1 MKASLTLPFEL
12 VVAMRFLR
20 EGRFQTWLIIGGAG
34 VGVAV
39 VIFITALVNG
49 LQANTIKRTLGT
61 QAHIVLRPPEEV
73 AVPQR
78 ATTSGAAVL
87 PSVQARAQRLR
98 SIDQW
103 QPLEALLDGRAGIAA
118 VSPIVSGPAFAVRG
132 DANKSVAVQGVVPE
146 RYTRVIRLDDKL
158 VGGEFRVQPGEA
170 VIGKDLAA
178 DLGIDVG
185 DRFRLVTGSGAA
197 QVDDAY
203 VVTGLVDLGIKDMN
217 RRAVYLGFRTAQ
229 ALFDLPGGA
238 SQIDLAVGDLF
249 GAEALAQSL
258 ARETGLTAD
267 SWMKTNEQL
276 LAAINA
282 QTITTRTI
290 RVFVSIVVVLGIASV
305 LVVWVVQKRREIG
318 ILRAM
323 GASRGRIQRVF
334 LLQGAMVAL
343 AGALIGSAIATV
355 MIRIFGRIARNMDGT
370 PLFALDIDPALY
382 LWTVAGAIAAGV
394 LAAAAPARRAAH
406 LDPAQAIRS

>member
-1 MKASLTLPFEL
+1 LTLPFEI
-12 VVAMRFLR
+12 VVALRFLR
-20 EGRFQTWLIIGGAG
+20 EGRFQTWLIVGGAG
-34 VGVAV
+34 IGVAV

-61 QAHIVLRPPEEV
+61 QAHVVLRPPEEV
-73 AVPQR
+73 ALPQR
-78 ATTSGAAVL
+78 VAGTDGAVL

-103 QPLEALLDGRAGIAA
+103 QPIETMLDQRAGIAG

-132 DANKSVAVQGVVPE
+132 DANKSVAVQGILPE
-146 RYTRVIRLDDKL
+146 RYTRVIRMDDKL
-158 VGGEFRVQPGEA
+158 VAGAFRVQPGEA
-170 VIGKDLAA
+170 VVGKDLAA
-178 DLGIDVG
+178 DLGIGVG
-185 DRFRLVTGSGAA
+185 DRFRLVTGSGST

-203 VVTGLVDLGIKDMN
+203 VVTGLVDLGIRDMN
-217 RRAVYLGFRTAQ
+217 RRAVYVGFRTAQ

-238 SQIDLAVGDLF
+238 SQIDLAVEDLF
-249 GAEALAQSL
+249 GAEDTAQSL

-343 AGALIGSAIATV
+343 IGALIGSAIATA

-370 PLFALDIDPALY
+370 PLFALSIDPALY
-382 LWTVAGAIAAGV
+382 LWTVVGAIVAGV
-394 LAAAAPARRAAH
+394 LAAAAPARRAAR

>member
-1 MKASLTLPFEL
+1 LTLPFEF
-12 VVAMRFLR
+12 VVALRFLR
-20 EGRFQTWLIIGGAG
+20 EGRFQTWLIIGGAAI
-34 VGVAV
+34 GVAV

-73 AVPQR
+73 AAPQR
-78 ATTSGAAVL
+78 APAADAAVL
-87 PSVQARAQRLR
+87 PTVQARAQRLR
-98 SIDQW
+98 SVDQW
-103 QPLEALLDGRAGIAA
+103 QPLEAMLDRRAGIAA

-132 DANKSVAVQGVVPE
+132 DANKSVAVQGVLPE
-146 RYTRVIRLDDKL
+146 RYKRVIRMDDKL
-158 VGGEFRVQPGEA
+158 VAGEFRVQPGEA
-170 VIGKDLAA
+170 VVGKDLAS
-178 DLGIDVG
+178 DLGIGIG

-197 QVDDAY
+197 QIDDAY
-203 VVTGLVDLGIKDMN
+203 VVTGLVDLGIRDMN

-238 SQIDLAVGDLF
+238 SQIDLAVEDLF
-249 GAEALAQSL
+249 GAEDTAQSL

-334 LLQGAMVAL
+334 LLQGAIV
-343 AGALIGSAIATV
+343 ALIGAILGSALATA
-355 MIRIFGRIARNMDGT
+355 MIRIFSKIARNMDGT
-370 PLFALDIDPALY
+370 PLFELRLDPWLY
-382 LWTVAGAIAAGV
+382 ASAVLGAIVFGV

-406 LDPAQAIRS
+406 LDPAQAIRM

>member
-1 MKASLTLPFEL
+1 LTLPFEI
-12 VVAMRFLR
+12 VVALRFLR
-20 EGRFQTWLIIGGAG
+20 EGRFQTWLIVGGAG
-34 VGVAV
+34 IGVAV

-61 QAHIVLRPPEEV
+61 QAHVVLRPPEEV

-78 ATTSGAAVL
+78 VAGTEGAVL

-103 QPLEALLDGRAGIAA
+103 QPLETMLDQRAGIAA

-132 DANKSVAVQGVVPE
+132 DANKSVAVQGVLPD
-146 RYTRVIRLDDKL
+146 RYTQVIRMDDKL
-158 VGGEFRVQPGEA
+158 VAGEFRVQPGEA
-170 VIGKDLAA
+170 VVGKDLAS
-178 DLGIDVG
+178 DLGIGVG
-185 DRFRLVTGSGAA
+185 DRFRLVTGSGST

-203 VVTGLVDLGIKDMN
+203 VVTGLVDLGIRDMN
-217 RRAVYLGFRTAQ
+217 RRAVYVGFRTSQ

-238 SQIDLAVGDLF
+238 SQIDLAVDDLF
-249 GAEALAQSL
+249 GAEDTAQAL

-276 LAAINA
+276 LAALNA

-323 GASRGRIQRVF
+323 GASRGRIQRIF
-334 LLQGAMVAL
+334 LLQGALV
-343 AGALIGSAIATV
+343 ALIGAILGSALATL
-355 MIRIFGRIARNMDGT
+355 MIRIFGRIARNMDGS
-370 PLFALDIDPALY
+370 PLFELALDPWLY
-382 LWTVAGAIAAGV
+382 ASSVLGAILFGV
-394 LAAAAPARRAAH
+394 LAAAAPARRAAR
-406 LDPAQAIRS
+406 LDPAQAIRM

>member
-1 MKASLTLPFEL
+1 MTLPFEI
-12 VVAMRFLR
+12 VVALRFLR
-20 EGRFQTWLIIGGAG
+20 EGRFQTWLIVGGAG
-34 VGVAV
+34 IGVAV

-61 QAHIVLRPPEEV
+61 QAHVVLRPPEEV

-78 ATTSGAAVL
+78 VAGTAGAVL

-103 QPLEALLDGRAGIAA
+103 QPLEAMLDQRVGVAA

-132 DANKSVAVQGVVPE
+132 DANKSVAVQGVLPD
-146 RYTRVIRLDDKL
+146 RYTQVIRMDDKL
-158 VGGEFRVQPGEA
+158 VAGAFRVQPGEA
-170 VIGKDLAA
+170 VVGKDLAS
-178 DLGIDVG
+178 DLGIGVG
-185 DRFRLVTGSGAA
+185 DRFRLVTGSGST

-203 VVTGLVDLGIKDMN
+203 VVTGLVDLGIRDMN

-238 SQIDLAVGDLF
+238 SQIDLAVDDLF
-249 GAEALAQSL
+249 GAEATAQAL

-334 LLQGAMVAL
+334 LLQGALV
-343 AGALIGSAIATV
+343 ALIGAIFGSALATL
-355 MIRIFGRIARNMDGT
+355 MIRVFGKIARNMDGT
-370 PLFALDIDPALY
+370 PLFALAIDPALY
-382 LWTVAGAIAAGV
+382 LWTVVGAIVAGV
-394 LAAAAPARRAAH
+394 LAAAAPARRAAR
-406 LDPAQAIRS
+406 LDPAQAIRM

>member
-1 MKASLTLPFEL
+1 MTLPFEI
-12 VVAMRFLR
+12 VVALRFLR
-20 EGRFQTWLIIGGAG
+20 EGRFQTWLIVGGAG
-34 VGVAV
+34 IGVAV

-61 QAHIVLRPPEEV
+61 QAHVVLRPPEEV

-78 ATTSGAAVL
+78 VAGTEGAVL

-103 QPLEALLDGRAGIAA
+103 QPLEAMLDQRAGIAA

-132 DANKSVAVQGVVPE
+132 DANKSVAVQGVLPD
-146 RYTRVIRLDDKL
+146 RYTQVIRMDDKL
-158 VGGEFRVQPGEA
+158 VAGAFRVQPGEA
-170 VIGKDLAA
+170 VVGKDLAS
-178 DLGIDVG
+178 DLGIGVG
-185 DRFRLVTGSGAA
+185 DRFRLVTGSGST

-203 VVTGLVDLGIKDMN
+203 VVTGLVDLGIRDMN

-238 SQIDLAVGDLF
+238 SQIDLAVDDLF
-249 GAEALAQSL
+249 GAEDTAQAL

-323 GASRGRIQRVF
+323 GATRGQILRVF
-334 LLQGAMVAL
+334 LLQGALVGAGGSTLGVGLAAVMVQLFTHFVRGSDGLPLFSIALSPQTAMVVAL
-343 AGALIGSAIATV
+343 IASV
-355 MIRIFGRIARNMDGT
+355 C
-370 PLFALDIDPALY
+370 
-382 LWTVAGAIAAGV
+382 GV
-394 LAAAAPARRAAH
+394 LAAIAPARRAAA
-406 LDPAQAIRS
+406 LDPAQAIRI

>member
-1 MKASLTLPFEL
+1 LTLPFEL
-12 VVAMRFLR
+12 VVALRFLR
-20 EGRFQTWLIIGGAG
+20 EGRFQTWLIVGGAG
-34 VGVAV
+34 IGVAV

-61 QAHIVLRPPEEV
+61 QAHVVLRPPEEV

-78 ATTSGAAVL
+78 VAGTDAAVL

-103 QPLEALLDGRAGIAA
+103 QPLETMLDRRAGIAA

-132 DANKSVAVQGVVPE
+132 DANKSVAVQGVQPE
-146 RYTRVIRLDDKL
+146 RYTRVIRMDDKL
-158 VGGEFRVQPGEA
+158 VAGEFRVQPGEA
-170 VIGKDLAA
+170 VVGKDLAS
-178 DLGIDVG
+178 DLGIGVG
-185 DRFRLVTGSGAA
+185 DRFRLVTGSGST

-203 VVTGLVDLGIKDMN
+203 VVTGLVDLGIRDMN

-238 SQIDLAVGDLF
+238 SQIDLAVDDLF
-249 GAEALAQSL
+249 GAEETAQAL

-323 GASRGRIQRVF
+323 GASRSRIQRVF

-343 AGALIGSAIATV
+343 IGALIGSVIATA
-355 MIRIFGRIARNMDGT
+355 MIRIFGRIARNMDGS

-382 LWTVAGAIAAGV
+382 LWTVAGAIVAGV
-394 LAAAAPARRAAH
+394 LAAAAPARRAAR

>member
-1 MKASLTLPFEL
+1 MLDQ
-12 VVAMRFLR
+12 R
-20 EGRFQTWLIIGGAG
+20 
-34 VGVAV
+34 VGV
-39 VIFITALVNG
+39 
-49 LQANTIKRTLGT
+49 
-61 QAHIVLRPPEEV
+61 
-73 AVPQR
+73 
-78 ATTSGAAVL
+78 
-87 PSVQARAQRLR
+87 
-98 SIDQW
+98 
-103 QPLEALLDGRAGIAA
+103 AA

-132 DANKSVAVQGVVPE
+132 DANKSVAVQGVLPD
-146 RYTRVIRLDDKL
+146 RYTQVIRMDDKL
-158 VGGEFRVQPGEA
+158 VAGEFRVQPGEA
-170 VIGKDLAA
+170 VVGKDLAS
-178 DLGIDVG
+178 DLGIGVG
-185 DRFRLVTGSGAA
+185 DRFRLVTGSGSA

-203 VVTGLVDLGIKDMN
+203 VVTGLVDLGIRDMN

-238 SQIDLAVGDLF
+238 SQIDLAVDDLF
-249 GAEALAQSL
+249 GAEDTAQAL

-343 AGALIGSAIATV
+343 IGALIGSVIATV

-382 LWTVAGAIAAGV
+382 LWTVAGAIVAGV

>member
-1 MKASLTLPFEL
+1 MTLPFEL
-12 VVAMRFLR
+12 VVALRFLR
-20 EGRFQTWLIIGGAG
+20 EGRFQTGLIIGGAG
-34 VGVAV
+34 IGVAV

-78 ATTSGAAVL
+78 RPSDGAAVL

-103 QPLEALLDGRAGIAA
+103 QTIAERLDDREGIVA

-132 DANKSVAVQGVVPE
+132 DANKSVAVQGVRPD
-146 RYTRVIRLDDKL
+146 RYTRVIRMDDKL
-158 VGGEFRVQPGEA
+158 VAGDFRVQPGEA

-178 DLGIDVG
+178 DLGIGLG
-185 DRFRLVTGSGAA
+185 DRFRLVTGSGTA
-197 QVDDAY
+197 QIDDAY

-217 RRAVYLGFRTAQ
+217 RRAVYLGLRTAQ

-238 SQIDLAVGDLF
+238 SQIDLAVDDLF
-249 GAEALAQSL
+249 GAERLAQSL

-334 LLQGAMVAL
+334 LLQGAIVAL
-343 AGALIGSAIATV
+343 VGAVLGSALATA
-355 MIRIFGRIARNMDGT
+355 MIRVFSKIARNMDGS
-370 PLFALDIDPALY
+370 PLFELRLDPWLY
-382 LWTVAGAIAAGV
+382 GSAVIGAIAFGV

-406 LDPAQAIRS
+406 LDPAQAIRM

>member
-1 MKASLTLPFEL
+1 LTLPFEI
-12 VVAMRFLR
+12 VVALRFLR
-20 EGRFQTWLIIGGAG
+20 EGRFQTWLIVGGAG
-34 VGVAV
+34 IGVAV

-61 QAHIVLRPPEEV
+61 QAHVVLRPPEEV

-78 ATTSGAAVL
+78 VAGTEGAVL

-103 QPLEALLDGRAGIAA
+103 QPIETMLDQRAGIAA

-132 DANKSVAVQGVVPE
+132 DANKSVAVQGILPE
-146 RYTRVIRLDDKL
+146 RYTRVIRMDDKL
-158 VGGEFRVQPGEA
+158 VAGEFRVQPGEA
-170 VIGKDLAA
+170 VVGKDLAA
-178 DLGIDVG
+178 DLGIGVG
-185 DRFRLVTGSGAA
+185 DRFRLVTGSGST

-203 VVTGLVDLGIKDMN
+203 VVTGLVDLGIRDMN
-217 RRAVYLGFRTAQ
+217 RRAVYVGFRTAQ

-238 SQIDLAVGDLF
+238 SQIDLAVDDLF
-249 GAEALAQSL
+249 GAEDTAQSL

-276 LAAINA
+276 LAALNA

-334 LLQGAMVAL
+334 LLQGALV
-343 AGALIGSAIATV
+343 ALIGAILGSALATL
-355 MIRIFGRIARNMDGT
+355 MIRVFGKIARNMDGT
-370 PLFALDIDPALY
+370 PLFELALDPTLY
-382 LWTVAGAIAAGV
+382 ASSVLGAILFGV
-394 LAAAAPARRAAH
+394 LAAAAPARRAAR
-406 LDPAQAIRS
+406 LDPAQAIRM